1 MEKMLSERKILGI
14 DEAGRGPVVGPMVIA
29 GVLLV
34 EEQIPNLIR
43 IGVKDSKKLTPKAR
57 EKLLSGI
64 LAIAEDQY
72 VKIISAAEIDTL
84 RRTENLNQIEAY
96 AMAEIIM
103 RLSPDE
109 VQLGSVDVDEKRF
122 GSEVMRLTGKVQ
134 TISSVHH
141 AEEKF
146 PAVAA
151 ASIVAKTTRDRAVA
165 DLRKEYG
172 DFGSGYPSDPKTRSF
187 LRMTLEAG
195 KSPPIIRFSWK
206 TVAGMRKISSPD
218 P

>member
-1 MEKMLSERKILGI
+1 MLSERKILGI

-96 AMAEIIM
+96 AMAEIIR

-187 LRMTLEAG
+187 LRMTLEA
-195 KSPPIIRFSWK
+195 
-206 TVAGMRKISSPD
+206 
-218 P
+218 